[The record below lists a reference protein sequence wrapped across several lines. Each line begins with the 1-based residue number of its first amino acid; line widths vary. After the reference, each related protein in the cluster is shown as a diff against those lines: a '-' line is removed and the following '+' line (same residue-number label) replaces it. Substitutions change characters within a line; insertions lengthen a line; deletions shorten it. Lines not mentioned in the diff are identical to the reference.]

1 MRILTCFIARPAK
14 PTSVEVFLPKVTH
27 LHVSIYVIHVQYSSN
42 YLSKKK
48 KNDGHNFDIGAAH
61 CIIERSMLFCQRG
74 ERVWS
79 ILRGVHIF
87 AWSSVNELP
96 LMIEIWLGFR
106 VSGCL

>member
-1 MRILTCFIARPAK
+1 MLSMCNILQI
-14 PTSVEVFLPKVTH
+14 TH
-27 LHVSIYVIHVQYSSN
+27 P
-42 YLSKKK
+42 K
-48 KNDGHNFDIGAAH
+48 KNDGHNFDVGAAH

-74 ERVWS
+74 EQVWS

-106 VSGCL
+106 VSGGL